1 MTTIQNSYKFNH
13 PSILIESFDLINSQ
27 KNLGKLGDDLLSY
40 FIAKQCYLET
50 ASMDM
55 YTSTND
61 LHKLTMTF
69 TSDLFL
75 GYIIC

>member
-13 PSILIESFDLINSQ
+13 SSILIESFDLINSQ

-40 FIAKQCYLET
+40 FITKQCYLET

-75 GYIIC
+75 GYILC